1 MMKNH
6 INNGWIALLLS
17 TLILCFW
24 AFFNLFPLTFNSD
37 TAVYLETAFSGR
49 VREDRP
55 ILYGLFMKV
64 ISFETSLWLVVIVQ
78 SLLISFVILLNFNIM
93 AKQSYSL
100 AYHMLF
106 ILLITFG
113 MGASFVS
120 CWLMPDIFTP
130 ITILCL
136 GFLLFNT
143 NSRKLLVIAI
153 CILFV
158 VSIAMHNSH
167 FYICTAILLI
177 LLFGFI
183 IKPIRILFKKEGF
196 YLKRLCYIFTL
207 VVLSNFLSSM
217 LHQVHNGNLKN
228 VQSGVFF
235 LMGNFVEMGVLDS
248 YLADNCAQKNFK
260 ICQYKDSIPNNFL
273 WSEKSPLNKE
283 GGWIYHKVEYTFI
296 VKDILTTPKYL
307 IQIVYKSI
315 LLTLKQFFMFDTGE
329 AKEPT
334 QRVDDA
340 IINFYPDSYEHF
352 NGSRQTL
359 GKLDFQMVNFFQT
372 LIFGICLL
380 IYTLVFLLRKM
391 NTRYRLY
398 MAFILL
404 SLFINAF
411 ICGTLS
417 GVFPRYQDRLVW
429 LLPLPLFAYI
439 MEYVDVKKQIQKLK
453 NAIWNS
459 QF

>member
-1 MMKNH
+1 MKNH

-37 TAVYLETAFSGR
+37 TATYLETAFYGR
-49 VREDRP
+49 VYEDRP

-64 ISFETSLWLVVIVQ
+64 ISFETSLWLVVFVQ
-78 SLLISFVILLNFNIM
+78 SLLISFVILLNFKIM
-93 AKQSYSL
+93 AKQSYCL

-120 CWLMPDIFTP
+120 CWLMSDIFTP

-143 NSRKLLVIAI
+143 NTRKLLIIVIS
-153 CILFV
+153 ILFV
-158 VSIAMHNSH
+158 ISIVMHNSH
-167 FYICTAILLI
+167 FYICITIVLI

-183 IKPIRILFKKEGF
+183 IKPIRVLFKKEGL
-196 YLKRLCYIFTL
+196 YLKRLCYIFTM
-207 VVLSNFLSSM
+207 VVLSSFLSSA
-217 LHQVHNGNLKN
+217 LHQAYNGNLKS

-235 LMGNFVEMGVLDS
+235 LMGNLVEMGVIDS
-248 YLADNCAQKNFK
+248 YLADNCVQKNLK

-273 WSEKSPLNKE
+273 WSEKSPLSKD
-283 GGWIYHKVEYTFI
+283 GGWIEHKEEYTFI
-296 VKDILTTPKYL
+296 VKDILTTPKYM
-307 IQIVYKSI
+307 IQLVYKSV
-315 LLTLKQFFMFDTGE
+315 LLTLKQFFLFDTGE

-334 QRVDDA
+334 PRVEDA
-340 IINFYPDSYEHF
+340 ISNFYPDSYEHF
-352 NGSRQTL
+352 ISSRQSI
-359 GKLDFQMVNFFQT
+359 GKLDFQLVNFFQT
-372 LIFGICLL
+372 LIFGLCLL
-380 IYTLVFLLRKM
+380 IYCLVFLLRKM

-439 MEYVDVKKQIQKLK
+439 MEYVDVKKQFQKIK
-453 NAIWNS
+453 NTIWNL